1 MPLFASMRP
10 IHRAPASRL
19 SALARRLA
27 LSGLLAAS
35 ISAPAQTALPAGYSR
50 WQASMDAFSAADKLR
65 LPQQDGVLF
74 VGSSSIRFWAQLA
87 QDFEQVPVVINRG
100 FGGSTMDDCH
110 YFAQQLVVQYR
121 PRQVMIYA
129 GDNDLAEGRT
139 PAQVLE
145 SFQGFVRAVRAELPH
160 ARIGYISIKPSPA
173 RTGLLPQVRETNAL
187 LKDYVGTL
195 PNADYI
201 DIYHPMLNAQD
212 QPRSDLYGPDR
223 LHMNAA
229 GYALWRG
236 VIGPYV
242 MAPADGPGKS
252 PVLTATAAPSS
263 HPLATTVSKGVAV
276 PTPVSLRKP

>member
-1 MPLFASMRP
+1 MRLFASMP
-10 IHRAPASRL
+10 HSTPATRL
-19 SALARRLA
+19 SSLARRLA

-50 WQASMDAFSAADKLR
+50 WQTSMDAFSAADKLR
-65 LPQQDGVLF
+65 QPQQDGVLF

-87 QDFEQVPVVINRG
+87 QDFEPMPVVINRG

-110 YFAQQLVVQYR
+110 HFVQQLVVQYR
-121 PRQVMIYA
+121 PRQVMVYA

-145 SFQGFVRAVRAELPH
+145 SFQGFVRAVRAELPQ

-173 RTGLLPQVRETNAL
+173 RAGLLPQVRETNAL
-187 LKDYVGTL
+187 LKAYVGTL
-195 PNADYI
+195 PNVDYI
-201 DIYHPMLNAQD
+201 DIYHPMLDAQE
-212 QPRSDLYGPDR
+212 QPRTELYGPDR

-242 MAPADGPGKS
+242 LPSADGLGKPS
-252 PVLTATAAPSS
+252 VLTAAAAPSS
-263 HPLATTVSKGVAV
+263 RPLVTAVSTGAAAESAS
-276 PTPVSLRKP
+276 VSLRKP